1 MRNDYDQH
9 KIESFVKTL
18 IIGGL
23 LGSAITIMIQM
34 FS

>member
-9 KIESFVKTL
+9 KVECFIKTL
-18 IIGGL
+18 IVGGI
-23 LGSAITIMIQM
+23 LGSAITILIQM